1 MGLANKP
8 PMTKAEAV
16 DFVSQMVLKTSKRSR
31 VRMLQ
36 LGLEIGNL
44 SADARRVY
52 ADQLVKDNANV

>member
-16 DFVSQMVLKTSKRSR
+16 DFVAQMVLKTSKRSR

-36 LGLEIGNL
+36 LGL
-44 SADARRVY
+44 
-52 ADQLVKDNANV
+52 

>member
-1 MGLANKP
+1 
-8 PMTKAEAV
+8 MTKAEAV
-16 DFVSQMVLKTSKRSR
+16 DFVAQMVLKTSKRSR

-44 SADARRVY
+44 SSDARRVY